1 MHAAKCRA
9 HSGVFLDEG
18 DAAVKIVRTE
28 QDVIE
33 QPGNLGN
40 LGPRRQG
47 VRRRDGSRGEHKKAS
62 ARDVVHDRLLLASKI
77 TRLGRDCGALRASW
91 LARAD
96 VGSPA
101 LVLDFRRIGLTLERI
116 FDGEAHQAEVALY
129 FFPAEPYEVER
140 ALVAPAV
147 FSMTHFMTT
156 AT

>member
-1 MHAAKCRA
+1 PSDIYALSLH
-9 HSGVFLDEG
+9 
-18 DAAVKIVRTE
+18 DALPIF
-28 QDVIE
+28 
-33 QPGNLGN
+33 
-40 LGPRRQG
+40 GPRRQG

-129 FFPAEPYEVER
+129 FFPAEQYEVE
-140 ALVAPAV
+140 
-147 FSMTHFMTT
+147 
-156 AT
+156 